1 MAITV
6 TSQHLGLDGSSEAT
20 DKLLVSGAGI
30 KTVDALNRWQTAG
43 GQTPTQQGVD
53 KCGYTRPSPK
63 PPLVSGR
70 QAHRLL
76 TDSQMPPT
84 HLEPCLYCPG
94 VNHMEVGANTSRRE

>member
-70 QAHRLL
+70 QAHPPPHGQPDASNTPGAVSLL
-76 TDSQMPPT
+76 SRSQS
-84 HLEPCLYCPG
+84 HG
-94 VNHMEVGANTSRRE
+94 GRS

>member
-63 PPLVSGR
+63 PPLLSGR
-70 QAHRLL
+70 RAHPPPHGHPDASNTPGAVSLL
-76 TDSQMPPT
+76 
-84 HLEPCLYCPG
+84 
-94 VNHMEVGANTSRRE
+94 SRSPSHGGRS